1 MSRRSQRDLCAQ
13 AIQSLDQEIASLLT
27 AIEREEVPDRLTRLA
42 LELQNALIEK
52 RKGDMTAGRG

>member
-13 AIQSLDQEIASLLT
+13 AIQSLDQEIASLLI
-27 AIEREEVPDRLTRLA
+27 AIEREKVPDRLTRLA

-52 RKGDMTAGRG
+52 RKGDMTAERG

>member
-27 AIEREEVPDRLTRLA
+27 AIEREKIPDRLTRLA

-52 RKGDMTAGRG
+52 RKGDMTAERG

>member
-27 AIEREEVPDRLTRLA
+27 AIEREKVPDRLTRLA

-52 RKGDMTAGRG
+52 RKGDMTTERG

>member
-27 AIEREEVPDRLTRLA
+27 AIEQEKVPDRLTRLA

-52 RKGDMTAGRG
+52 RKGDRTDEGI

>member
-27 AIEREEVPDRLTRLA
+27 AIEREKVPDRLTRLA

-52 RKGDMTAGRG
+52 RKGDMTAERG

>member
-1 MSRRSQRDLCAQ
+1 AMSRRSQRDLCAQ

-27 AIEREEVPDRLTRLA
+27 AIEREKVPDWLTRLA

-52 RKGDMTAGRG
+52 RNMTAEGG

>member
-13 AIQSLDQEIASLLT
+13 AIQSLDQEIAFLLT
-27 AIEREEVPDRLTRLA
+27 AIEREKVPDRLTRLA

-52 RKGDMTAGRG
+52 RKGDMTAERG

>member
-27 AIEREEVPDRLTRLA
+27 AIEREKVPDWLTRLA

-52 RKGDMTAGRG
+52 RNMTAEGG

>member
-27 AIEREEVPDRLTRLA
+27 AIEREKVPDRLTRLA

-52 RKGDMTAGRG
+52 RKGDMTTERV

>member
-27 AIEREEVPDRLTRLA
+27 AIEREKVPDRLTRLA
-42 LELQNALIEK
+42 LELQNALSKSAKAI
-52 RKGDMTAGRG
+52 

>member
-13 AIQSLDQEIASLLT
+13 AIQNLDQEIASLLT
-27 AIEREEVPDRLTRLA
+27 AIEREKVPDRLTRLA

-52 RKGDMTAGRG
+52 RKGDMTTERV

>member
-13 AIQSLDQEIASLLT
+13 AIQSLDQEIASLLI

-42 LELQNALIEK
+42 LELQNALVEK
-52 RKGDMTAGRG
+52 RKGDMTGECD

>member
-27 AIEREEVPDRLTRLA
+27 AIEREKVPDRQTRLA

-52 RKGDMTAGRG
+52 RKGDMTAERG

>member
-1 MSRRSQRDLCAQ
+1 MSRRRERDLCAQ

-27 AIEREEVPDRLTRLA
+27 AIEREKVPDQLTRLA

-52 RKGDMTAGRG
+52 RKGDLAG

>member
-27 AIEREEVPDRLTRLA
+27 AIEREKVPDRLTRLA

-52 RKGDMTAGRG
+52 RNMTAEGG

>member
-27 AIEREEVPDRLTRLA
+27 AIEREKVPDRLTRLA

-52 RKGDMTAGRG
+52 RKGEMTAERG

>member
-1 MSRRSQRDLCAQ
+1 MSRRSQRDLCVQ

-27 AIEREEVPDRLTRLA
+27 AIEREKVPDRLTRLA

-52 RKGDMTAGRG
+52 RNMMAEPG